1 MMSDDN
7 VENFIHADVNSNIQF
22 LPFWDL
28 FPILACSFSLFM
40 KFGTF

>member
-22 LPFWDL
+22 LPF
-28 FPILACSFSLFM
+28 
-40 KFGTF
+40 